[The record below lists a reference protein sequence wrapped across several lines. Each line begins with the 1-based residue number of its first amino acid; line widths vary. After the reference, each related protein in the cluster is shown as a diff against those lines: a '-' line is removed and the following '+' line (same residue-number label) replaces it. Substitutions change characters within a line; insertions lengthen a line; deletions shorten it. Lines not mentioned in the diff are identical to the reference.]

1 MVKNKN
7 GGNRHKKMASKN
19 SKPVTINRKVRLARS
34 PYELY
39 AKVLK
44 CYGQGRFLVLCN
56 DNLER
61 ILIIAR
67 KFKGRNKRDNIVA
80 EGGIVLIGKREFEIR
95 DPKKKEHVDLLYVYS
110 PSNISKLKKDPNFRN
125 DILLDEIDGSKKD
138 EDSFTFSNYVNNDQ
152 ENMNTKIQEKL
163 SIKAATTLENNKDD
177 VFDFDDI

>member
-19 SKPVTINRKVRLARS
+19 CKIVSINRKVRKAVDKF
-34 PYELY
+34 ELY
-39 AKVLK
+39 AKVLQ

-56 DNLER
+56 DNIER

-80 EGGIVLIGKREFEIR
+80 EGGIVLIGRREFEIR

-110 PSNISKLKKDPNFRN
+110 PTQHSKLKKDVNFN
-125 DILLDEIDGSKKD
+125 KEVLLDELVKTEENDCSMIIGNYTESNENKEEVSKK
-138 EDSFTFSNYVNNDQ
+138 VQ
-152 ENMNTKIQEKL
+152 AKL
-163 SIKAATTLENNKDD
+163 SSKKVIEDLDE
-177 VFDFDDI
+177 FDFDDI